1 MNTRTRYVL
10 FFLSPSIILLST
22 IGLIPFIYVLYLSF
36 HRYRMGSPEPVFV
49 GLYNFWKIVNWELF
63 WVSGW
68 NTLVYALG
76 STLASL
82 VIGLLLAIVLTGR
95 FRGRL
100 VLKTLLI
107 TPLFIPPVSV
117 GLMWRFLL
125 HPLLGLVPWVIK
137 QLTGQTVA
145 FFETGVS
152 AMATLIM
159 IDVWQWLPFMLLVI
173 IAGIESLP
181 REPFEAAMIDGA
193 SYGKIVT
200 HVLLPLLKPVLV
212 VAFLLKFLISLKVYD
227 LIYTVTTGGP
237 GRSTETLS
245 YTIYLETFKYFWMG
259 RGAAMALIFE
269 YLVIVFGVIFVR
281 YALVRGLRRAGE

>member
-49 GLYNFWKIVNWELF
+49 GLYNFWKIVNWDLF

-145 FFETGVS
+145 FFETGAS